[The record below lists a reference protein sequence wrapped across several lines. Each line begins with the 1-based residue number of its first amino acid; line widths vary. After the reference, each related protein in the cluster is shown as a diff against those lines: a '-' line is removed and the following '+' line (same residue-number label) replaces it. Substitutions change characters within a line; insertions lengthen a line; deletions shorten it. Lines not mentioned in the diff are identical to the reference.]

1 MVEIDIV
8 SELQR
13 VQEREHRC
21 LTDIFKDIPEP
32 VVADKYSLFRFLV
45 AWNNT
50 GKPQYSIA

>member
-8 SELQR
+8 SELQK

-50 GKPQYSIA
+50 GKPQYSIV